1 MTDSNPMLESS
12 IKIMYFV
19 NTLYSIFRKT
29 MREVV
34 KG

>member
-1 MTDSNPMLESS
+1 MLESS

-19 NTLYSIFRKT
+19 NYFNQIFQKHLT
-29 MREVV
+29 MREVI

>member
-1 MTDSNPMLESS
+1 MLESS

-19 NTLYSIFRKT
+19 NYFYRIFQKPLA
-29 MREVV
+29 MRGVI